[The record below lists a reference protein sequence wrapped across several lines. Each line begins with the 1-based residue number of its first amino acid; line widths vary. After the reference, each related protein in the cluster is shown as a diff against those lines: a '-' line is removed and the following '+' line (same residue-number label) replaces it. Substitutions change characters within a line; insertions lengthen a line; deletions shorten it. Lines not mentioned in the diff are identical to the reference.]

1 MDKRLQDKVAVVTGS
16 TSGIGRATAEL
27 FASEG
32 AKVVVSGR
40 RAEMGEQVAAGIR
53 TAGGEARFFQAD
65 VGKSD
70 QVRALIDFAVATYGR
85 LDILVNNAFSWPEGV
100 HNGSVV
106 EIEESDW
113 DYVFDVSLKAVFLAC
128 KYAIPIMI
136 EHGGGAIVST
146 SSVHGVL
153 AARNSAPYE
162 AAKAGLINLTRQIAV
177 DFGHQGV
184 RCNVICPGAVIVE
197 RSEEAHRQHPERRRR
212 GSTIY
217 PMGRVGY
224 PIDCARAALFLCS
237 DEASFITG
245 DTLMVD
251 GGLTV
256 QLQDSLAGLV
266 AETLRE
272 RGGVW

>member
-32 AKVVVSGR
+32 AKVVVAGR
-40 RAEMGEQVAAGIR
+40 RAALGEEVASGIR
-53 TAGGEARFFQAD
+53 DAGGAAQFFQAD

-70 QVRALIDFAVATYGR
+70 QVRALVDFAVATYGR

-100 HNGSVV
+100 RNGSVV
-106 EIEESDW
+106 DIDESDW

-136 EHGGGAIVST
+136 QNGGGAIVST

-197 RSEEAHRQHPERRRR
+197 RSQEAFHQHPERQRRS
-212 GSTIY
+212 STIY
-217 PMGRVGY
+217 PLGRVGY

-237 DEASFITG
+237 DESEFITG
-245 DTLMVD
+245 DCLMVD

-272 RGGVW
+272 RGGIW

>member
-1 MDKRLQDKVAVVTGS
+1 MEKRLQDQVAIVTGS

-32 AKVVVSGR
+32 AKVVVTGR
-40 RAEMGEQVAAGIR
+40 RAELGEQVVAGIR
-53 TAGGEARFFQAD
+53 DAGGEARYYQAD
-65 VGKSD
+65 VS
-70 QVRALIDFAVATYGR
+70 QTEQIRALIGFAVEAYGR
-85 LDILVNNAFSWPEGV
+85 LDILVNNAFSWPSGV
-100 HNGSVV
+100 RNASVV
-106 EIEESDW
+106 DMEESDW
-113 DYVFDVSLKAVFLAC
+113 DYVQDVSLKAVFLAC

-136 EHGGGAIVST
+136 AHGGGSIVNT

-153 AARNSAPYE
+153 AARQSAPYE

-197 RSEEAHRQHPERRRR
+197 RSEEVHRQHPERRRR
-212 GSTIY
+212 SSIIY
-217 PMGRVGY
+217 PLGRVGY
-224 PIDCARAALFLCS
+224 PIDCAKSALFLAS
-237 DEASFITG
+237 DDASFITG
-245 DTLMVD
+245 HALMVD
-251 GGLTV
+251 GGLTA

-272 RGGVW
+272 HGGQW